1 MNKKIKIILLLLFLI
16 LMIISGKN
24 LIDWKNDNNKI
35 KIIIKDEE
43 KKLIKENGETHID
56 EKIKQDN
63 KYTIGWLIVDGT
75 DINYPVLKYTDNEYY
90 LTHDFNNQ
98 KNSAGWIFM
107 DYQNKP
113 TDQNII
119 IYGHHR
125 RDGSMFGSID
135 ELFKQNNKDLNISL
149 ITNEETI
156 NYKIFSIYKTSSSDY
171 YNNRNF
177 TDFKKTLEE
186 FKNRSLVIFKNDYFE
201 AKQIITLSTC
211 DNNNIDRIVIHGYK
225 K

>member
-177 TDFKKTLEE
+177 TDFKKNLEE
-186 FKNRSLVIFKNDYFE
+186 FKNRSLVIFNSNYLE
-201 AKQIITLSTC
+201 ANQIITLSTC